1 MINTTRANC
10 GNFHDFQSRRNMQ
23 TYLPA
28 SFCEKNRQESLCCL
42 VVIFYRQFLS
52 IYRQLSSM
60 FTASGSY
67 RFITLSDGE
76 ILPRVRVLPSHLSD
90 KFSVLTSSC
99 LWRFCP
105 AKSIAPLVGHFTA
118 LRLAHRL
125 LYYRIASGYFKIT
138 DRTL

>member
-1 MINTTRANC
+1 MIFNLVETC
-10 GNFHDFQSRRNMQ
+10 
-23 TYLPA
+23 
-28 SFCEKNRQESLCCL
+28 NRICL
-42 VVIFYRQFLS
+42 RISVKRTDRDKITLILGCHILS
-52 IYRQLSSM
+52 SILSSM

-76 ILPRVRVLPSHLSD
+76 TLPRVRVLPSHLSD

-118 LRLAHRL
+118 LRLARRL
-125 LYYRIASGYFKIT
+125 LYYRNSGYFKIT